1 MYSFIY
7 FISRIE
13 YNKIKCLLLIFL
25 IMYLLIIKQISI
37 IVTLKFKSIK
47 IRDIEHYLTRSRNEE
62 ENISKLI
69 WT

>member
-1 MYSFIY
+1 
-7 FISRIE
+7 
-13 YNKIKCLLLIFL
+13 
-25 IMYLLIIKQISI
+25 MYLLIIKQISI

>member
-62 ENISKLI
+62 KNISKLI